1 MSRWGPVWMLRLMLV
16 SATVA
21 VSVPVGVPVPPC
33 SGRFGRFGR
42 EHRCASAVGAY
53 VKTSG
58 ELSTRT
64 PMMRRRAMAVLAAV
78 AVVMAACGSRSAEP
92 KRAGEV
98 SPVDVAGFGAQFDAG
113 LGHRRLVLLMSP
125 T

>member
-1 MSRWGPVWMLRLMLV
+1 MLRLMLV

-33 SGRFGRFGR
+33 SGRFGR

-53 VKTSG
+53 VKTLG

-64 PMMRRRAMAVLAAV
+64 PMMRRRTMAVLAAV

>member
-1 MSRWGPVWMLRLMLV
+1 MLRLMLV